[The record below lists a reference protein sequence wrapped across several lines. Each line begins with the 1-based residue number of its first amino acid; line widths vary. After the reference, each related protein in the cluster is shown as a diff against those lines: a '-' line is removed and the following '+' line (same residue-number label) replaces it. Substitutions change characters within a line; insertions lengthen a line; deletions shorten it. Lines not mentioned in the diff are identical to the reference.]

1 MFIVTI
7 DVEKCEACGE
17 CVEVCAVQA
26 LSIEEED
33 GKMVAVFT
41 EDPEECLGCESCVE
55 VCQEGAI
62 TIEEF

>member
-7 DVEKCEACGE
+7 DVEKCQACAE

-26 LSIEEED
+26 LSIEED

-41 EDPEECLGCESCVE
+41 EDPDECLGCESCVE
-55 VCQEGAI
+55 VCEEGAI
-62 TIEEF
+62 TVEEY